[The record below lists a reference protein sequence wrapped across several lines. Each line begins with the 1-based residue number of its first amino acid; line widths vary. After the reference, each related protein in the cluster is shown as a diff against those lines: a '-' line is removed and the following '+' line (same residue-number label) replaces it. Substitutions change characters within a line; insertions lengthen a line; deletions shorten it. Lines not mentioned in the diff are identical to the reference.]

1 MATWCS
7 GKHKS
12 PLLIFMLLLIFMVGR
27 MQGRVCIEDERKA
40 LLEIKASIHELAYR
54 FNIGNLLATWVDHGV
69 ASGECCDW
77 ERIKC
82 DKTTGYI
89 THLSLGNILSL
100 EFEVDE
106 YYDKDPIPLW
116 QLNFSHFLHFKE
128 LKSLDL
134 SWNYIGKP
142 IADIG
147 LEPLSSLKKLELL
160 NLSTNYIET
169 HIFPS
174 LGALTSLK
182 ILDLSYINSYEGDN
196 TPPFYDISEFSILEN
211 LEVLDLTQIGCYGTL
226 QGSEAV
232 SILKKLKVLNLRG
245 NQFNESLI
253 TSLGALSSLKS
264 LDLSENLLSGSF
276 PAQELSNLANLEKLD
291 LSLNKLNCTPSIQDC
306 KSLMRLERLE
316 TISLGYNNF
325 NKSIISCISFLPS
338 LKILDL
344 SGSLQFGSSFPT
356 QELSL
361 LRKLKT
367 LDLSFCEFQSHT
379 FNELPN
385 LPDLEVLMLNQN
397 NFNGTL
403 PMAGKRKQ
411 KGCGCLTSPFKRI
424 LASEDKGDY
433 GKTRTVNVGGS
444 W

>member
-12 PLLIFMLLLIFMVGR
+12 PLLIFMLLLIFTVGR

-40 LLEIKASIHELAYR
+40 LLEIKASFHELAYR
-54 FNIGNLLATWVDHGV
+54 FNIGNLLSTWVDHGV
-69 ASGECCDW
+69 ASSECCDW

-89 THLSLGNILSL
+89 THLSLGN
-100 EFEVDE
+100 
-106 YYDKDPIPLW
+106 
-116 QLNFSHFLHFKE
+116 

-142 IADIG
+142 IANIG

-169 HIFPS
+169 NIFPS

-182 ILDLSYINSYEGDN
+182 ILDLSYINSYQGY
-196 TPPFYDISEFSILEN
+196 TMPPFYDISEFSIFEN
-211 LEVLDLTQIGCYGTL
+211 LEVLDLTQCGCYGTL

-232 SILKKLKVLNLRG
+232 SMLKKLKVLNLRE

-253 TSLGALSSLKS
+253 TSLGGLSSLKS
-264 LDLSENLLSGSF
+264 LDLSLNSLSGSF
-276 PAQELSNLANLEKLD
+276 PAQELSNLTNLEKLD
-291 LSLNKLNCTPSIQDC
+291 LSCNKLNYTPSIQDC

-316 TISLGYNNF
+316 SVYLGGSYYFNF

-344 SGSLQFGSSFPT
+344 SGSPQFGSSFPT

-367 LDLSFCEFQSHT
+367 LDLSVCGLQSHT
-379 FNELPN
+379 LNELPN
-385 LPDLEVLMLNQN
+385 LPDLEVLILSLN

-403 PMAGKRKQ
+403 PMAMAGKLFLVFLFP
-411 KGCGCLTSPFKRI
+411 KGNLLYVCALELP
-424 LASEDKGDY
+424 
-433 GKTRTVNVGGS
+433 
-444 W
+444 